1 MSHVREK
8 TMEALSLAAGIILMI
23 VAAIGMVL
31 YVALAIAIPVCRMLD
46 WFFDEETKERPIQPS
61 RLSRVTRAVTRW
73 LGELDRFRAGSGT
86 R

>member
-1 MSHVREK
+1 
-8 TMEALSLAAGIILMI
+8 MEALSLAAGIILMI

-31 YVALAIAIPVCRMLD
+31 YMALVVVIPVCRVLD
-46 WFFDEETKERPIQPS
+46 WLFDKETKERPIRPS

-73 LGELDRFRAGSGT
+73 LGEIAEHTFVHRHRNGEG